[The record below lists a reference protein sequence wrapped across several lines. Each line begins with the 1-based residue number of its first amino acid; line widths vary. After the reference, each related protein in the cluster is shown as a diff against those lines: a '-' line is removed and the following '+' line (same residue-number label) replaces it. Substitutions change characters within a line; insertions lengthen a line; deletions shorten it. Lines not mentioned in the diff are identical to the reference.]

1 MLQLYCGG
9 DHVNLV
15 REKRQETLENK
26 TGCSMMPGKYQQTC

>member
-26 TGCSMMPGKYQQTC
+26 TGVQ